1 MPTIFAID
9 GADFGYDD
17 DGLGAYSSGVASLQT
32 ALISLGR
39 RVGDSSLTALVLDG
53 LIGPKTTTATNR
65 AFAMYIS
72 GAPANFATGT
82 LSQSQ
87 VSTNASSLASYVN
100 AEVQKRGGAA
110 KPTALVP
117 AAAAPDAVVP
127 RTVTV
132 PVSDTST
139 QIVKYAAL
147 GLGGVVVASVLYYI
161 WRARQGRSLR
171 GCDLGALP
179 RNDAD
184 TLERMMDR
192 SGGVADVFDTISEIA
207 GGKAE
212 HVRENWQDERLARK
226 WDNLARKMGKLA
238 TAMKGFEVK

>member
-9 GADFGYDD
+9 GADLGYDD

-32 ALISLGR
+32 ALISLGQ

-72 GAPANFATGT
+72 SAPANFATGT

-117 AAAAPDAVVP
+117 AAAAPAVVP

-132 PVSDTST
+132 PVSDTSA

-161 WRARQGRSLR
+161 WRARQGRPLR

-179 RNDAD
+179 RNEADA
-184 TLERMMDR
+184 LERMMDR
-192 SGGVADVFDTISEIA
+192 SGGVSNVFDTLDEIA
-207 GGKAE
+207 SAKAD

-226 WDNLARKMGKLA
+226 WDGLARKMGKLA
-238 TAMKGFEVK
+238 TATKGFEVK